1 MDIIKNK
8 IRYSVLVFLI
18 LPLYADVDY
27 NSEIQPIFDS
37 NCISCHHVGSGS
49 YNNHGLDLTSYSG
62 VMLGGEDGAVIIPGN
77 SNASDLY
84 DEISDGDMPAGNNPD
99 LSNYHIN
106 LIAQWIDEGALGCID
121 GDSNNENPCNPMECY
136 DGQWYETI
144 IDCAEQWGVPCEG
157 GIYLDPPEGV
167 CCSTCVQYGDTNND
181 GTLNVIDIVLL
192 VGFILGNEI
201 PNDDEFILSDMN
213 GDGNLDVI
221 DIVVLVNTIL
231 N

>member
-1 MDIIKNK
+1 MKRLLTLI
-8 IRYSVLVFLI
+8 VFSFVFGI
-18 LPLYADVDY
+18 VDY
-27 NSEIQPIFDS
+27 ETQIQPIFNS
-37 NCISCHHVGSGS
+37 NCIGCHYVGSSS

-62 VMLGGEDGAVIIPGN
+62 LMLGGEDGAVIIPGN
-77 SNASDLY
+77 PNASDLL
-84 DEISDGDMPAGNNPD
+84 DEISDGDMPPGNNPD

-136 DGQWYETI
+136 AGQWYEII
-144 IDCAEQWGVPCEG
+144 IDCAEQVGVPCEG
-157 GIYLDPPEGV
+157 GIYLNPPEGI

-213 GDGNLDVI
+213 GDSSLDVI
-221 DIVVLVNTIL
+221 DVVVLVNTIL